1 MKGARKS
8 LNPMTV
14 AIIVAIVIIVAGGL
28 FWRAAKGK
36 PARQAGG
43 GRWADTTTEQ
53 QNPDGQAAP
62 GRQGR

>member
-1 MKGARKS
+1 MKGAKKP

-14 AIIVAIVIIVAGGL
+14 IAIVIIIAGGL

-36 PARQAGG
+36 PAHQAGG
-43 GRWADTTTEQ
+43 GRWSAETSQ
-53 QNPDGQAAP
+53 QQSPDGQAAP